1 MNSDLYGE
9 FASILT
15 ALCWSFGSLLFTFS
29 SRRLGSGT
37 VNRVRLWIALVLLV
51 GLHLVMFGTLF
62 PFDADPKRFFW
73 LGLSGLIGYI
83 IGDGML
89 FESFVLIGPRL
100 AMLMMTLVPIFST
113 ALAWLFLDETLSVL
127 EASAIAITLAGIA
140 WVVSEKKNREQK
152 TRNGFGIGLLLGMG
166 GALGQAIGL
175 LLAKKGLE
183 GNFSAISGNLIRV
196 LAGSAG
202 IAIISL
208 FKRDIMAHMKKLKDT
223 IALKQVILASTLGP
237 VVGVV
242 LSLYAVSHTEIGI
255 ASTLMSLS
263 PLFLLPLSKIFFK
276 EQITQRAI
284 VGTVI
289 ALIGSI
295 LLFFI

>member
-1 MNSDLYGE
+1 VNSDLYGE

-37 VNRVRLWIALVLLV
+37 VNRVRLWIALILLV

-62 PFDADPKRFFW
+62 PFNADPKRFFW

-113 ALAWLFLDETLSVL
+113 ALAWLFLGETLSVL
-127 EASAIAITLAGIA
+127 ETSAIAITLFGIA
-140 WVVSEKKNREQK
+140 WVVSEKKNREQ
-152 TRNGFGIGLLLGMG
+152 TTSNGFGIGLLLGMG

-183 GNFSAISGNLIRV
+183 GNFSAISGNLIRI

-208 FKRDIMAHMKKLKDT
+208 FKRDIMAHIRKLKDT

-242 LSLYAVSHTEIGI
+242 LSLYAVSHTEIGV

-284 VGTVI
+284 AGTVI